1 MKKTTKRKHFA
12 LCIDNT
18 DYQASLVPGK
28 IYRLLKDAKASK
40 DDLIRIVD
48 ESGENY
54 LSHKSLF
61 VIVDLPDTLAKKLI
75 AIEKTA

>member
-1 MKKTTKRKHFA
+1 MKKITKRTHFA
-12 LCIDNT
+12 LRIDNT

-28 IYRLLKDAKASK
+28 IYRLLQDAKTSK

-48 ESGENY
+48 ECGEDY

-61 VIVDLPDTLAKKLI
+61 VIVDLPDALAKKLI

>member
-1 MKKTTKRKHFA
+1 
-12 LCIDNT
+12 
-18 DYQASLVPGK
+18 
-28 IYRLLKDAKASK
+28 LKDAKASK

>member
-12 LCIDNT
+12 LRIDNT
-18 DYQASLVPGK
+18 DYPASLVPGK

-48 ESGENY
+48 ESGEDY
-54 LSHKSLF
+54 PSHKSLF
-61 VIVDLPDTLAKKLI
+61 LIVDLPDTLAKKLI